1 MSDAEFEKIEVA
13 RTHDERVLRV
23 TLATPPA
30 NILDRQTLGE
40 IATAVDRAAAQPELR
55 AIVFAAAGKHFSF
68 GASVEEH
75 RKEAAP
81 AMIRSFHA
89 VFKKLLACPVPTIA
103 VVRGQCLGGGMEL
116 VTFCNFIIAEPSARF
131 GQPEIVLAVF
141 PPVAAAVLPRLVGQA
156 RADDLILTGR
166 VIDAETAKQWG
177 LVFAVGD
184 DAEAELEGLLSEHL
198 LPKSA
203 IALRFANRAG
213 RAQWNVAVAAELDA
227 MEKLY
232 VEELMA
238 TEDAVEGIE
247 SFLAKRSPEWK
258 DR

>member
-30 NILDRQTLGE
+30 NILDGQALAE
-40 IATAVDRAAAQPELR
+40 IATVVDRAAAEPQLR
-55 AIVFAAAGKHFSF
+55 AIVFAAQGKHFSF

-75 RKEAAP
+75 RKEAAGK
-81 AMIRSFHA
+81 MIHSFHA
-89 VFKKLLACPVPTIA
+89 LFKKIVACPVPTIA
-103 VVRGQCLGGGMEL
+103 LVRGQCLGGGMEL
-116 VTFCNFIIAEPSARF
+116 VTFCNFILAEPSARF

-141 PPVAAAVLPRLVGQA
+141 PPVAAVILPRLVGQA

-166 VIDAETAKQWG
+166 VIDAETAQQWG
-177 LVFAVGD
+177 MVHAVGD
-184 DAEAELEGLLSEHL
+184 DGEAELEKLLSKHL
-198 LPKSA
+198 VPKSA
-203 IALRFANRAG
+203 MALRFANRAG
-213 RAQWNVAVAAELDA
+213 RAQWNVAVTAELDA

-232 VEELMA
+232 VDELMA